1 MPSYEHRLKD
11 DNDYTLCT
19 YCNTLLSLYNNASI
33 ASIAETLSK
42 VEITRELLRD
52 NNSLTSSL
60 LQYRHMHCEKCG
72 LYIEIHPICDDIC
85 SSKIFICNHRVPHN
99 YALCYHCGLLYGM
112 NPNPLQKTIDVV
124 SILRAQ
130 SEKSIAVTA
139 DDIKQSAPPLR
150 APPPVP
156 VAVNPV
162 ALPTA
167 SEMELRMEMDR
178 DEEEEEDMEQHHDA
192 DEGLVDKAKDTTT
205 ETTPTPKVRM
215 RKLQTPSKSATRHD
229 NDNDDD
235 RDSYSNIHALKEKLL
250 SNCNNVS
257 RVAAVAENKSATRHD
272 NDNDDDRGDS
282 YSNIHAL
289 KEKLLSNCN
298 NVSRVAAVAE
308 NITNSNSSNS
318 KTVSCPSSP
327 LRSSSGKKKAGT
339 TSKHA
344 LASLKYNLSYSSGVS
359 PLLGPSTPSP
369 RVLAHDV
376 DDMDRKWQ
384 QYLLSQK
391 EEKRSLA
398 HSSGSK
404 KKESIKHK
412 LEAQQSRI
420 DELEKMLDATKSK
433 KSMAKENAD
442 IYRRGA
448 YSSNITLNHSH
459 SNHSN
464 SR

>member
-130 SEKSIAVTA
+130 SEKSIA

-178 DEEEEEDMEQHHDA
+178 DEEEEEDMEQQHDA
-192 DEGLVDKAKDTTT
+192 DESLVDKAKDTTT

-215 RKLQTPSKSATRHD
+215 RKLQTPS
-229 NDNDDD
+229 
-235 RDSYSNIHALKEKLL
+235 
-250 SNCNNVS
+250 
-257 RVAAVAENKSATRHD
+257 KSATRHD

-376 DDMDRKWQ
+376 DEMDRKWQ